1 MTATESVTAPTAK
14 RSRNLR
20 PDRSSE
26 AWRRRLP
33 LLPALLFT
41 IVLTQVPFVMS
52 IWYSLTDWKVVPP
65 GPSKFVGIDNYVD
78 LVKDNFFRDAVWVSF
93 QLTVFPVLGAIAL
106 GTAFAVLLDRKFL
119 GQGVVRTLII
129 TPFLLMPVVV
139 GLIWK
144 NQIFHGLYGT
154 LNWLIEQLGFSSVE
168 WVSRY
173 PTLSIVIVLIWQWTP
188 FMMLIMLAG
197 LQSQPADVLEAAK
210 VDGTTPWGTFRQL
223 TIPHL
228 RPYMEL
234 GVLLG
239 TIYLIQVYDQIAVM
253 TGGGPGSTNVP
264 YFVFQRSI
272 GGGWEFGQ
280 ASSYSIVVVIAS
292 IIIATI
298 ALRVLSNLLEGEEA
312 A

>member
-1 MTATESVTAPTAK
+1 
-14 RSRNLR
+14 
-20 PDRSSE
+20 
-26 AWRRRLP
+26 
-33 LLPALLFT
+33 
-41 IVLTQVPFVMS
+41 
-52 IWYSLTDWKVVPP
+52 
-65 GPSKFVGIDNYVD
+65 
-78 LVKDNFFRDAVWVSF
+78 
-93 QLTVFPVLGAIAL
+93 
-106 GTAFAVLLDRKFL
+106 
-119 GQGVVRTLII
+119 
-129 TPFLLMPVVV
+129 V

-144 NQIFHGLYGT
+144 NQMFHGLYGVI
-154 LNWLIEQLGFSSVE
+154 NWLIEQLGATPVE
-168 WVSRY
+168 FVSRY
-173 PTLSIVIVLIWQWTP
+173 PTWAIAFTLIWQWTP

-197 LQSQPADVLEAAK
+197 LQSQPTDVLEAAK

-234 GVLLG
+234 GILLG
-239 TIYLIQVYDQIAVM
+239 TIYLIQVYDQVAVM

-298 ALRVLSNLLEGEEA
+298 ALRVLSGLLKGEDA

>member
-1 MTATESVTAPTAK
+1 M
-14 RSRNLR
+14 
-20 PDRSSE
+20 
-26 AWRRRLP
+26 
-33 LLPALLFT
+33 
-41 IVLTQVPFVMS
+41 
-52 IWYSLTDWKVVPP
+52 
-65 GPSKFVGIDNYVD
+65 
-78 LVKDNFFRDAVWVSF
+78 
-93 QLTVFPVLGAIAL
+93 
-106 GTAFAVLLDRKFL
+106 
-119 GQGVVRTLII
+119 
-129 TPFLLMPVVV
+129 
-139 GLIWK
+139 
-144 NQIFHGLYGT
+144 
-154 LNWLIEQLGFSSVE
+154 IEQLGFASVE

-173 PTLSIVIVLIWQWTP
+173 PTLSIAIVLIWQWTP

-210 VDGTTPWGTFRQL
+210 VDGTSAWGTFRQL

-264 YFVFQRSI
+264 YFVFERSI

-298 ALRVLSNLLEGEEA
+298 ALRVLSNLLKGEEA